1 LCVVL
6 ERVLLSFCYTRCPLF
21 PARLIE
27 EAVFFPQCNLT
38 SFVKDKLPKGSW
50 VYLWY
55 FYLVLLVYISV
66 FVSVSYCLDDHSFI
80 VYFEVRK
87 VESSSFVFLFFYFS
101 VFFFFFPFFFLK
113 VALPILCVCIQIVTM
128 FCSSSGMYA
137 IGNLIEIALGLEI
150 VWGSIFI
157 FTKLILPTQEHG
169 ISLHLF
175 VLSLIFFISVLY
187 FLHIDLCLFR

>member
-1 LCVVL
+1 MCVVL

-66 FVSVSYCLDDHSFI
+66 FVPIPYSLDDCGF
-80 VYFEVRK
+80 VVEPEVRQVDSFSSILLSQDFLAIQGFLYFHK
-87 VESSSFVFLFFYFS
+87 NCEIIYSSSVKNTIGSLIGIALNL
-101 VFFFFFPFFFLK
+101 FLK
-113 VALPILCVCIQIVTM
+113 KKKHTD
-128 FCSSSGMYA
+128 G
-137 IGNLIEIALGLEI
+137 
-150 VWGSIFI
+150 
-157 FTKLILPTQEHG
+157 
-169 ISLHLF
+169 
-175 VLSLIFFISVLY
+175 
-187 FLHIDLCLFR
+187 